1 MAKPIALELPPRDP
15 RVELRK
21 RLEEAPLE
29 YAEAL
34 LDSYEL
40 LQQLHEHRAFDML
53 RGVLAATDKLVETA
67 ADAAKSDEAVRA
79 MRNAILLG
87 KMLGSID
94 PEILHS
100 AATAASETLGRV
112 DRSAAEP
119 PGLFSLLLQF
129 RSKEARGSIAL
140 AGKFLQTL
148 GSQLNLRARNK

>member
-40 LQQLHEHRAFDML
+40 LQQLHDRGAFDLL
-53 RGVLAATDKLVETA
+53 RGALAATDKLVETA

-79 MRNAILLG
+79 MRNAMILG

-94 PEILHS
+94 PEILHGV
-100 AATAASETLGRV
+100 ATAAGETLGRV
-112 DRSAAEP
+112 DQSAAEP

-129 RSKEARGSIAL
+129 RSKEARRSISVAS
-140 AGKFLQTL
+140 KFLQTL
-148 GSQLNLRARNK
+148 GGQINLRARNK